1 MKKLMQA
8 LVLSL
13 AVLSANIVLA
23 EPTVQDIYKTAQ
35 VDKQQ
40 ALTMVNEVIKLRPN
54 SARAHYVQSDL
65 LLQLGKKAEA
75 KTAFLKS
82 QSLDP
87 SMSFAKPESV
97 ERLRTAL
104 GVKKT
109 DTLKFDTD
117 KAMLWGGGI
126 LLALLI
132 AIMLFRRKKPA
143 QQYSPYQQYPDANN
157 TQYRP
162 VTPTP
167 PAPAGAAVSAPA
179 AAAPASSGSGL
190 MGSLA
195 TGAAMGVGVA
205 AGATLANHLLN
216 GNKATAAPV
225 EHQPSYTPSY
235 APEQNFGMSDSSSD
249 WGGDSSSSDSSDW

>member
-13 AVLSANIVLA
+13 AVLSVNIVLA

-54 SARAHYVQSDL
+54 SARAHYVQSEL
-65 LLQLGKKAEA
+65 LLQLGKKSEA
-75 KTAFLKS
+75 KAAFLKS
-82 QSLDP
+82 QSLD
-87 SMSFAKPESV
+87 SSLSFAKPESV

-104 GVKKT
+104 GVKET

-117 KAMLWGGGI
+117 KAILWGGGF
-126 LLALLI
+126 LLVLLI
-132 AIMLFRRKKPA
+132 AFMLFKRRKPA
-143 QQYSPYQQYPDANN
+143 QQYPDAFNASYN
-157 TQYRP
+157 RP
-162 VTPTP
+162 VPPFTP
-167 PAPAGAAVSAPA
+167 PPPAGAAVAPA

-225 EHQPSYTPSY
+225 EQQPSDTPSYTPD
-235 APEQNFGMSDSSSD
+235 QNFGVSDSSSG
-249 WGGDSSSSDSSDW
+249 WGGDSDGGSDSSDW

>member
-1 MKKLMQA
+1 MQA

-65 LLQLGKKAEA
+65 LLQLGKKVEA

-132 AIMLFRRKKPA
+132 VIMLFKRKKPA
-143 QQYSPYQQYPDANN
+143 QQYSPYQQYPDAHN

-167 PAPAGAAVSAPA
+167 PAPAGAAVS
-179 AAAPASSGSGL
+179 APASSGSGL

>member
-82 QSLDP
+82 QSLDS

-132 AIMLFRRKKPA
+132 AIMLFRRKKPV
-143 QQYSPYQQYPDANN
+143 QQYPDAFNS
-157 TQYRP
+157 QYRP

-167 PAPAGAAVSAPA
+167 PAPAGAAASAPA

>member
-143 QQYSPYQQYPDANN
+143 QQYPDAFNS
-157 TQYRP
+157 QYRP

-167 PAPAGAAVSAPA
+167 PAPAGAAASAPA

>member
-132 AIMLFRRKKPA
+132 AIMLFKRKKPA
-143 QQYSPYQQYPDANN
+143 QQYPDAFNSH
-157 TQYRP
+157 YRP

-167 PAPAGAAVSAPA
+167 PAPAGAAAS
-179 AAAPASSGSGL
+179 APASSGSGL